1 VNQHQR
7 MILALALCFV
17 VVLIVPLLFPSKPL
31 DTPTPDSKPENGE
44 EADKETQPEETP
56 PTPEETR
63 PTPEGTPPTPE
74 ETRPPADGPSIT
86 EPPGE
91 QPPSEQPEEP
101 EQPVEPE
108 KIIYLTNEF
117 LNVELTSKGAALKS
131 LEITGK
137 EGECYAIKLIDYEMY
152 QKLSLVLRDKEKP
165 GLENLNWHVVD
176 DKTNTRATFWCK
188 HKGLRIEKTFDITK
202 GDKNWEKYGVRLT
215 LKIKNVD
222 GDGTVPLKLSLTG
235 AAGISLCDEAMPNIQ
250 GHICWKEGG
259 DFEYS
264 AEGVEHIFE
273 HPGKEEKNTAKTK
286 ENICWTAVTNKY
298 FVAALIPREGLP
310 GSADALLQPTLK
322 EGKEDV
328 RRNSIEAKIDWE
340 TQITP
345 EERKLEFLLLATSRE
360 EDRLKEFTERGML
373 EIVEKGGFLSFV
385 TVPILAVLRG
395 IVSVIPNY
403 GAAIIILTFLIRLVL
418 FPLSRKQQVSA
429 IKMQKI
435 APLMKKMKEKYK
447 NDRKKQNEEMMKLY
461 SKHGINPIM
470 GCLPLLIQLP
480 ILFGLFTALR
490 VAIDLR
496 NASFLYIN
504 DLSVADGV
512 SLGIKLNWSLPFN
525 LVTFYY
531 LNPLPIAM
539 VLIWVLQQRLMPRS
553 KDPQAQ
559 SQQRVMMIM
568 PVIFFFLLYNYAA
581 ALALYITFSTLFGII
596 EQLIAKR
603 LVAAEMEHSPITE
616 SVEKKKG

>member
-1 VNQHQR
+1 MNQHQR
-7 MILALALCFV
+7 MILALALCVV
-17 VVLIVPLLFPSKPL
+17 VVLIVPLMFPPKPQ
-31 DTPTPDSKPENGE
+31 DTPAPDNKPENGK
-44 EADKETQPEETP
+44 EADKGTP
-56 PTPEETR
+56 
-63 PTPEGTPPTPE
+63 PEGTPPTPE
-74 ETRPPADGPSIT
+74 ETQPPTDGPSIT
-86 EPPGE
+86 ELPGE
-91 QPPSEQPEEP
+91 QPPSEQPVEPVQPGEP
-101 EQPVEPE
+101 EEPE
-108 KIIYLTNEF
+108 KIINLTNEF

-137 EGECYAIKLIDYEMY
+137 EGERYAIKLVDYDRY

-165 GLENLNWHVVD
+165 GLDNRTWHVGD
-176 DKTNTRATFWCK
+176 ETDTRATFWCK
-188 HKGLRIEKTFDITK
+188 HRGLRIEKTFDITK

-222 GDGTVPLKLSLTG
+222 GDAPVPLKLSLTG
-235 AAGISLCDEAMPNIQ
+235 AAGISLCDEAMPNVQ

-259 DFEYS
+259 GFEYS
-264 AEGVEHIFE
+264 AEGVDHIFE
-273 HPGKEEKNTAKTK
+273 YPGDEEKNTAKTK

-310 GSADALLQPTLK
+310 DSADALLQPTLK

-328 RRNSIEAKIDWE
+328 RRNSIETMIDWE

-360 EDRLKEFTERGML
+360 EDQLKEFTERGML

-395 IVSVIPNY
+395 IASVIPNY
-403 GAAIIILTFLIRLVL
+403 GAAIIILTFLIRLAL

-539 VLIWVLQQRLMPRS
+539 VVIWVLQQRLMPRS

-568 PVIFFFLLYNYAA
+568 PVIFFLLLYNYAA